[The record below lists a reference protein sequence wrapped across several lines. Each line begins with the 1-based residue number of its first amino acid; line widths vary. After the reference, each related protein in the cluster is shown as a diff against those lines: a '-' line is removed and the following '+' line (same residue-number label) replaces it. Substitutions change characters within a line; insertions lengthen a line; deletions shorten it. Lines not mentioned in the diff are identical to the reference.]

1 MKTRSDALVELFTHR
16 ASRRRHEPL
25 ATDYHEILPNLIVGT
40 QPTTQGDIDRLRDVE
55 GVTCM
60 FDTQQDKDKEY
71 WNVDAGAIRWQ
82 MEQRDVK
89 HVHMPFVDFNADSL
103 REGLPRAVAAMDK
116 ALRDGHKVYCHCTAG
131 MGRSPGVAIAYLYW
145 CLDFENLDQAYDF
158 LTSRRP
164 CGPKKE
170 SIRAASGG
178 QLAAPRACLP
188 PARGRRA
195 APPGARSTSRERWEI
210 VKKLRRSYAED
221 PEECLLNPIGAAK
234 KMFGLPTDEGDC
246 KFD

>member
-16 ASRRRHEPL
+16 ASRRRREPL

-170 SIRAASGG
+170 SIRAATVDM
-178 QLAAPRACLP
+178 LAAHGESMPTELVHSEDP
-188 PARGRRA
+188 Q
-195 APPGARSTSRERWEI
+195 GAVITSRERWEI
-210 VKKLRRSYAED
+210 VKKLRRSYGDD

-246 KFD
+246 KFE

>member
-1 MKTRSDALVELFTHR
+1 MC
-16 ASRRRHEPL
+16 ASRRRRAPL

-40 QPTTQGDIDRLRDVE
+40 QPTTKGDIDRLRDVE

-71 WNVDAGAIRWQ
+71 WNVDAGALRWQ

-131 MGRSPGVAIAYLYW
+131 MGRAPDTGRGSG
-145 CLDFENLDQAYDF
+145 
-158 LTSRRP
+158 
-164 CGPKKE
+164 
-170 SIRAASGG
+170 RAARRTGTTRTEYRMSTEMYRSQYRLGSDQVGMMYQGG
-178 QLAAPRACLP
+178 
-188 PARGRRA
+188 
-195 APPGARSTSRERWEI
+195 
-210 VKKLRRSYAED
+210 V
-221 PEECLLNPIGAAK
+221 
-234 KMFGLPTDEGDC
+234 
-246 KFD
+246 

>member
-1 MKTRSDALVELFTHR
+1 MLP
-16 ASRRRHEPL
+16 SRRRASL

-40 QPTTQGDIDRLRDVE
+40 QPTTKGDIDRLRDVE
-55 GVTCM
+55 GVTCL

-71 WNVDAGAIRWQ
+71 WNVDAGALRWQ

-170 SIRAASGG
+170 SIRLATVDM
-178 QLAAPRACLP
+178 LAAQGESMPTELVHSEDP
-188 PARGRRA
+188 Q
-195 APPGARSTSRERWEI
+195 GAVITSRERWEI
-210 VKKLRRSYAED
+210 VKKLRRSYGDD

-246 KFD
+246 KFE